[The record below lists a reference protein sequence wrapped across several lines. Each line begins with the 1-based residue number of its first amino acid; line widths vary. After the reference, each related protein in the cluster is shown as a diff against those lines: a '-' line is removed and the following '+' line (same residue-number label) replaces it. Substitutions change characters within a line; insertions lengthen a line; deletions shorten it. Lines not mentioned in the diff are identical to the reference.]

1 MSSDIGWCECKI
13 NRLNYTF
20 IHKRCKNRAILF
32 FLSLW
37 QPIYPIEPMKTRRIL
52 FFLSL
57 ALLSIAACKPGTR
70 PAEIAGSDDSLKQDS
85 VIILYVGTYTEKED
99 FVGGKAT
106 GIYVYELNTNS
117 GGLTYVSSSP
127 QTVNPSYLVAD
138 NENKIL
144 YAVNETGGGENQVG
158 SISAFRLLN
167 GGRQIDLINTVSSQG
182 SYPCYVS
189 LDKTRKWVMCANYGS
204 GTVAVMPVRDSGS
217 LGEATMVHQHAG
229 KGPSP
234 RQDAAHAHFIFQNPS
249 NSLIYSCDLGLD
261 TIYIYKLD
269 TTTGKLIHTGHNY
282 ATMPGAGPRHLAFH
296 PSMNLAYVVNELNG
310 TIEVM
315 KVDSVT
321 GALRRIQVI
330 STLDPGM
337 KTDASCADIHLT
349 PSGKFLY
356 ASNRAKVNN
365 LAIYQVDQQTG
376 KLTLVG
382 HQPVKGK
389 TPRNF
394 IVDPTGRFL
403 LVANQ
408 DTGNVVTF
416 RIDQETGKLEDTGIE
431 TIIPS
436 PVCLKFLL

>member
-1 MSSDIGWCECKI
+1 MSSDIAWCLCKI

-32 FLSLW
+32 FLSL
-37 QPIYPIEPMKTRRIL
+37 QQLIYPIEHMKTKRIL
-52 FFLSL
+52 FYLSM
-57 ALLSIAACKPGTR
+57 ALLSMTGCKPGAH
-70 PAEIAGSDDSLKQDS
+70 PAEFAGSDDSLKQDS
-85 VIILYVGTYTEKED
+85 VEIMYVGTYTEKED
-99 FVGGKAT
+99 SVIGKAT
-106 GIYVYELNTNS
+106 GIYVYELNTSS
-117 GGLTYVSSSP
+117 GKLAYVSSSP
-127 QTVNPSYLVAD
+127 HTVNPSYLVAD
-138 NENKIL
+138 NENNLL
-144 YAVNETGGGENQVG
+144 YAVNETANKDKPGG

-167 GGRQIDLINTVSSQG
+167 GGRQLDFINTVSSQG
-182 SYPCYVS
+182 NYPCYVS

-204 GTVAVMPVRDSGS
+204 GTVSVLPVRDSGS

-229 KGPSP
+229 KGPKSQ
-234 RQDAAHAHFIFQNPS
+234 QDAAHAHFIFQNPA
-249 NSLIYSCDLGLD
+249 NSLIYSCDLGVD
-261 TIYIYKLD
+261 TIYIYKLN
-269 TTTGKLIHTGHNY
+269 TATGKLIHSGHNY

-296 PSMNLAYVVNELNG
+296 PSMNLVYVVNELNG

-315 KVDSVT
+315 KVDSLT

-356 ASNRAKVNN
+356 ASNRGNVNN
-365 LAIYQVDQQTG
+365 LAIYQVDPQTG
-376 KLTLVG
+376 ILTLIG

-389 TPRNF
+389 TPRSF
-394 IVDPTGRFL
+394 IIDPTGKFL

-431 TIIPS
+431 TIIPF